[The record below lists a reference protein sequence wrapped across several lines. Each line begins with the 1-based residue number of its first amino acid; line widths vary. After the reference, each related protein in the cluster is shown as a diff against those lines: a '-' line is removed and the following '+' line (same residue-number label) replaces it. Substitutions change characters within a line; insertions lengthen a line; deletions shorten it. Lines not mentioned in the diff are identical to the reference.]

1 MDGEN
6 EVPVGE
12 VAQIIADTFQ
22 LEKGI
27 VWDTT
32 KSDGQL
38 RMTSCNKKLRRYL
51 SDFKFSP
58 LRETLEESVKW
69 FIQNYETARKWRRY
83 LSTNII

>member
-1 MDGEN
+1 VDGEN

-51 SDFKFSP
+51 PDFKFSP

-69 FIQNYETARKWRRY
+69 FIQNYETARK
-83 LSTNII
+83 